1 MYNQGQSLSAI
12 PVLFPDIK
20 NYFLSPRHLKIRVFE
35 AIWNASID
43 LQVAREPSTRL
54 GQPATLRPDLI
65 LRQGALSK
73 APGTKSPRASAC
85 EAKDIIKKRFQHDFN
100 EKLGLR

>member
-20 NYFLSPRHLKIRVFE
+20 NYSLSPMHLKIGVFE
-35 AIWNASID
+35 AIWKASMD
-43 LQVAREPSTRL
+43 LQVAREPCTRL
-54 GQPATLRPDLI
+54 GQPCTLHPDLI
-65 LRQGALSK
+65 LRQGALCK

-85 EAKDIIKKRFQHDFN
+85 EAKDIIKKRFQQDFK